1 MYSKIKIL
9 SVLIF
14 QFICTVLIQAQSSE
28 FPIYKHHNTYLSLFH
43 TTLDSNFEKYDV
55 LKYKIN
61 LSINPDSRE
70 ISGNVDFQFEVLEN
84 NFSILMLNLNGLQ
97 VDSIK
102 QESNWLN
109 YNRQQNE
116 LYITLGQPLQSG
128 SLDSI
133 SIFYHGVPIKGMYFR
148 NNKFNNKVIYTH
160 NEPYDAQYWFPCKD
174 DPSDKALLDV
184 WITVP
189 QNLKVVSNG
198 ILTET
203 TPAGQGKLKYYWK
216 ESYPIS
222 TYLISMA
229 ASNYD
234 IISNPF
240 NWNLIQFPVEYY
252 IYPEEVSRGNA
263 AISNTIEMLDFFS
276 NYIGSYP
283 FHLEKYAMVEV
294 PFQEAAAM
302 ENQTITTMDEP
313 VIDNESVI
321 AHELVHQWWG
331 DALTPSSFNDIW
343 LNEGFATYFD
353 ALFIEHKFGEDVFK
367 ARMISSSSQVSS
379 DGSVDYAIYNPPM
392 QFLFG
397 SAVYH
402 KGAWVLHMLRN
413 ELGKDVFK
421 TIIRNYYNNFIYKNV
436 STNDFIDICE
446 NVSGRSLHKY
456 FDQWVFSP
464 GIPNLFASWTQKN
477 NNAIIRIDQM
487 QNETIY
493 ELNLDLK
500 LIGLT
505 RDTTFS
511 ITIFSQNEEYVIP
524 FSDQISQLILD
535 PENKVL
541 NINNGPVYL
550 IPNRTE
556 LIQLFPNPFNSELNI
571 FYRVEKLQ
579 NIRIELWDILGK
591 KIKTLQNGK
600 KQIGTHK
607 LTWKVENL
615 ASGTYICVL
624 KSESNIDKRKVVLIK

>member
-1 MYSKIKIL
+1 
-9 SVLIF
+9 
-14 QFICTVLIQAQSSE
+14 
-28 FPIYKHHNTYLSLFH
+28 
-43 TTLDSNFEKYDV
+43 
-55 LKYKIN
+55 
-61 LSINPDSRE
+61 
-70 ISGNVDFQFEVLEN
+70 
-84 NFSILMLNLNGLQ
+84 
-97 VDSIK
+97 
-102 QESNWLN
+102 
-109 YNRQQNE
+109 
-116 LYITLGQPLQSG
+116 
-128 SLDSI
+128 
-133 SIFYHGVPIKGMYFR
+133 
-148 NNKFNNKVIYTH
+148 
-160 NEPYDAQYWFPCKD
+160 
-174 DPSDKALLDV
+174 
-184 WITVP
+184 
-189 QNLKVVSNG
+189 
-198 ILTET
+198 
-203 TPAGQGKLKYYWK
+203 
-216 ESYPIS
+216 
-222 TYLISMA
+222 
-229 ASNYD
+229 
-234 IISNPF
+234 
-240 NWNLIQFPVEYY
+240 
-252 IYPEEVSRGNA
+252 
-263 AISNTIEMLDFFS
+263 
-276 NYIGSYP
+276 
-283 FHLEKYAMVEV
+283 
-294 PFQEAAAM
+294 
-302 ENQTITTMDEP
+302 
-313 VIDNESVI
+313 
-321 AHELVHQWWG
+321 
-331 DALTPSSFNDIW
+331 
-343 LNEGFATYFD
+343 
-353 ALFIEHKFGEDVFK
+353 
-367 ARMISSSSQVSS
+367 ISSSSQVSS
-379 DGSVDYAIYNPPM
+379 NGSVDYAIYNPPM

-571 FYRVEKLQ
+571 FYRVKKLQ

-607 LTWKVENL
+607 LTWKAENL